1 MHHESV
7 SPSDPPDRLPRPPA
21 GTLVGLL
28 ADPERLKV
36 LSAVALGARS
46 PDEVA
51 KTTGLEETGVL
62 KALERL
68 GASGVVVQQEGGL
81 GVDPSVFAAAAR
93 RDAETRRRAEPTPE
107 SLGASPEQAAVL
119 KNFLSGGRLTQLPTS
134 RPRRLVVLDFLAGR
148 FEPGRRYSEQEV
160 NQVLS
165 PLHDDVA
172 TLRRYLVDEGLLDR
186 DHGVYWRTGGT
197 VPLGTGPTR

>member
-1 MHHESV
+1 MHDEYV
-7 SPSDPPDRLPRPPA
+7 SPPEPPARPPGPPA

-28 ADPERLKV
+28 ADQDRLRA

-46 PDEVA
+46 PEEVA
-51 KTTGLEETGVL
+51 QATSLEETAVL

-68 GASGVVVQQEGGL
+68 GASGVVVQTEAGL
-81 GVDPSVFAAAAR
+81 GVDTSVFAHAAR
-93 RDAETRRRAEPTPE
+93 REAETRRRAEPTPE
-107 SLGASPEQAAVL
+107 SLGATAEQAAVL
-119 KNFLSGGRLTQLPTS
+119 KNFLSKGRLTQLPTN

-148 FEPGRRYSEQEV
+148 FEPGRRYTEKEV

-172 TLRRYLVDEGLLDR
+172 TLRRNLVDEGLMDR
-186 DHGVYWRTGGT
+186 HQGLYWRTGGT
-197 VPLGTGPTR
+197 IELGAGPAR